1 MGSSLGPTIV
11 HDTSLVALYD
21 AADAYSYQSGS
32 STNWFDLSG
41 NGADMTQLGAAINP
55 SSSNLTV
62 LPFNGTS
69 QGFRQTTSPS
79 FKFATGTILVWA
91 KQTGPAVSGSTG
103 QYIIKKDNQYLI
115 KNLDQK
121 LTMDDTTYHQN
132 SSSFLL
138 YDNTWHH
145 LAISVSE
152 PAPVSGSGTLYLD
165 AVPILTG
172 SMWINGSIGN
182 GGISVGYDRVA
193 VNAFWPGFMSS
204 IQFYNRILS
213 IDEIRQNYNATK
225 GRFGL

>member
-32 STNWFDLSG
+32 STTWFDLSG
-41 NGADMTQLGAAINP
+41 NGANMTQVGATINP

-69 QGFRQTTSPS
+69 QGFYNNTSPS
-79 FKFATGTILVWA
+79 FKFATGTTLVWA
-91 KQTGPAVSGSTG
+91 KQTGPCIGAYTEQQIIRKNN
-103 QYIIKKDNQYLI
+103 QYIIENYG
-115 KNLDQK
+115 QK
-121 LTMDDTTYHQN
+121 LSMIDSGYFYNT
-132 SSSFLL
+132 SSFLL

-152 PAPVSGSGTLYLD
+152 PSPTSGSGTLYLD

-172 SMWINGSIGN
+172 SMWINGVLAG
-182 GGISVGYDRVA
+182 GGISVGYNGA
-193 VNAFWPGFMSS
+193 TNYYWPGFMSS

-225 GRFGL
+225 ARFGL

>member
-32 STNWFDLSG
+32 STTWFDLSG
-41 NGADMTQLGAAINP
+41 NGANMTQVGATINP

-69 QGFRQTTSPS
+69 QGFFNSASPS
-79 FKFATGTILVWA
+79 FKFGTGTILVWA
-91 KQTGPAVSGSTG
+91 KQTGPCIGAYTEQHIIRKNN
-103 QYIIKKDNQYLI
+103 QYIIENYA
-115 KNLDQK
+115 QK
-121 LTMDDTTYHQN
+121 LTMADSGYFYNT
-132 SSSFLL
+132 SSFLL

-145 LAISVSE
+145 LAINVIGQ
-152 PAPVSGSGTLYLD
+152 APGYGSGTLYLD
-165 AVPILTG
+165 TVPIVTG
-172 SMWINGSIGN
+172 SMFPNGSPAN
-182 GGISVGYDRVA
+182 GGMTFGY
-193 VNAFWPGFMSS
+193 NGSTNYFWPGCMSS